1 MWNSQTDKPAA
12 FIQNIQLLLVDSGL
26 RLIAACVILVLGWML
41 ATWVKRWVVAG
52 LARLPID
59 LTLKPLLASLT
70 RYAILIVTVVLVL
83 GQFGVQT
90 TSLIALLG
98 AAGLAI
104 GLALQGTL
112 SNVAS
117 GVMLLV
123 LRPFRVGHFV
133 EVAGQSGTVRE
144 IGLFTNLLITRDL
157 VYVSIPNSAIFGS
170 IAVNYTREPLR
181 RVEFRVPVDVTSD
194 VSEVQKVIAQALAGD
209 SHSVKEP
216 GVSCGMLE
224 LQKYAVVLFAR
235 AFVRS
240 DDYWRALP
248 SLQKSVKDALDQEK
262 ILHPVNRQAAMVRNE
277 PLWPVNAPPSAP
289 EQAVVE

>member
-1 MWNSQTDKPAA
+1 MWNAQIDKSAA
-12 FIQNIQLLLVDSGL
+12 FIQNMQLLLVNSGI
-26 RLIAACVILVLGWML
+26 RLIAACLILVLGWLL
-41 ATWVKRWVVAG
+41 ATWTKRWIVAG
-52 LARLPID
+52 LAHLPID

-70 RYAILIVTVVLVL
+70 RYAILIVTVILVI

-144 IGLFTNLLITRDL
+144 IGLFTTLLITRDL

-170 IAVNYTREPLR
+170 IAINFTREPLR
-181 RVEFRVPVDVTSD
+181 RVEFRVPVDITND
-194 VSEVQKVIAQALAGD
+194 VSQVQKVIIKALAGD

-216 GVSCGMLE
+216 GASCGIFE
-224 LQKYAVVLFAR
+224 LQEYAVVMFAR
-235 AFVRS
+235 AFVPS
-240 DDYWRALP
+240 NDYWRALP
-248 SLQKSVKDALDQEK
+248 SLQKSVKDALDQAK
-262 ILHPVNRQAAMVRNE
+262 LLHPVNRQAAMVRNE
-277 PLWPVNAPPSAP
+277 PLWPANTPSSMP